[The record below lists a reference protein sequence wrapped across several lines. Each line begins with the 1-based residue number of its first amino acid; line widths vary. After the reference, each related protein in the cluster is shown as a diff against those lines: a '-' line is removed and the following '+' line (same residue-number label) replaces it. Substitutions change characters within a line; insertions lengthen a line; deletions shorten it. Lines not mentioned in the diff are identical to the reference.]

1 MTTTCYFKGDYV
13 SIQNNIVYN
22 NTWWSSN
29 AESAIVLADSRHID
43 ELTIT
48 KMFLIYNQ
56 VFGNINFIP
65 YYNENYDDP
74 NYVEQHQMDTGMSVG
89 REGYGTINQTFI
101 IDGSGNK
108 EFYLITKDLV
118 IFCKAIDN
126 TIVLLTFFRG
136 LCDKKFGKVFVWW
149 I

>member
-1 MTTTCYFKGDYV
+1 MTTACYFKGDYV

-48 KMFLIYNQ
+48 KMFLIYNH
-56 VFGNINFIP
+56 VFGNQNFIP

-74 NYVEQHQMDTGMSVG
+74 NYVEQHQMDTGSGVG

-108 EFYLITKDLV
+108 EFYLITKYLV
-118 IFCKAIDN
+118 IFCK
-126 TIVLLTFFRG
+126 VLYF
-136 LCDKKFGKVFVWW
+136 
-149 I
+149 